1 VGSESSSW
9 ILYLFVMRYAP
20 DMVLI
25 IPSIPIV
32 HGLCGAQI
40 ALLAHE
46 ARHAELEIY
55 SQSPVDRA
63 RLLRKENAKMIH
75 LEFLDRD
82 PWDDE
87 CLCLIHEI
95 REAVD
100 VPVGFSLADSPHTE
114 SECTLLFDAGI
125 HRIFLPREMDELQFL
140 HYCGL
145 FTSRKII
152 PKVNPSFDFETKF
165 SEYRTRGVERIGVEI
180 SGSDALEMG
189 TLDWDRLEAMTFAAR
204 TAGIRLTAF
213 HGVRG
218 YPDLKHLQEL
228 GPALD
233 SLILCRALNE
243 NRFPCQLIWREVE
256 AVAALEEN
264 PASNLWS
271 NPLEG
276 KPHI

>member
-1 VGSESSSW
+1 
-9 ILYLFVMRYAP
+9 
-20 DMVLI
+20 MVLI

-32 HGLCGAQI
+32 HGVCGAQI

-46 ARHAELEIY
+46 ARHAEVDIY

-82 PWDDE
+82 AWDE
-87 CLCLIHEI
+87 TCLHLVREIH
-95 REAVD
+95 EAVD
-100 VPVGFSLADSPHTE
+100 IPIGVSLAEPPRTE

-125 HRIFLPREMDELQFL
+125 HRVFLPPGTPEPVFLQ
-140 HYCGL
+140 YCAN

-152 PKVNPSFDFETKF
+152 FKVDSSFDFETKLP
-165 SEYRTRGVERIGVEI
+165 EYHACGVERIGVEI
-180 SGSDALEMG
+180 SGSDALEMEMI
-189 TLDWDRLEAMTFAAR
+189 DWERLARMTTAAS
-204 TAGIRLTAF
+204 TAGIRVTAF

-218 YPDLKHLQEL
+218 YPDLKRFQEL

-243 NRFPCQLIWREVE
+243 NRFPCQLIWRKVE

-271 NPLEG
+271 NPLAG

>member
-1 VGSESSSW
+1 
-9 ILYLFVMRYAP
+9 
-20 DMVLI
+20 MVLI
-25 IPSIPIV
+25 IPSIPIA
-32 HGLCGAQI
+32 HGVCGAQI
-40 ALLAHE
+40 ALSAHE
-46 ARHAELEIY
+46 ARHSELDIY

-82 PWDDE
+82 PWEQSCMD
-87 CLCLIHEI
+87 LIREI
-95 REAVD
+95 RDAVD
-100 VPVGFSLADSPHTE
+100 VPIGVSLADLPPDE
-114 SECTLLFDAGI
+114 AVCTLLFDSGV
-125 HRIFLPREMDELQFL
+125 HRIFLPREAPEPAYL
-140 HYCGL
+140 HYCAS
-145 FTSRKII
+145 FSSRKVI
-152 PKVNPSFDFETKF
+152 PKLDPSFDFERKF
-165 SEYRTRGVERIGVEI
+165 PEYRARGVERIGVEI
-180 SGSDALEMG
+180 SGNDALEMEM
-189 TLDWDRLEAMTFAAR
+189 LDWERLQTMTSAAG

-218 YPDLKHLQEL
+218 YPDLKRLQEL

-276 KPHI
+276 RPHI

>member
-1 VGSESSSW
+1 
-9 ILYLFVMRYAP
+9 
-20 DMVLI
+20 MVLI

-32 HGLCGAQI
+32 HGVCGAQI

-46 ARHAELEIY
+46 AHHAELDIY

-75 LEFLDRD
+75 LEFLDRT
-82 PWDDE
+82 PWDE
-87 CLCLIHEI
+87 VCLGLIREI
-95 REAVD
+95 REAIDIPIGV
-100 VPVGFSLADSPHTE
+100 SLAEPPRTE

-125 HRIFLPREMDELQFL
+125 HRIFLPPGTPEALFL
-140 HYCGL
+140 RYCEN
-145 FTSRKII
+145 FTSRKLIS
-152 PKVNPSFDFETKF
+152 KVDLSFDFETKLP
-165 SEYRTRGVERIGVEI
+165 EYRARGVERIGVEI
-180 SGSDALEMG
+180 SGSDALERG
-189 TLDWDRLEAMTFAAR
+189 TLDWDRLETMTAAAG
-204 TAGIRLTAF
+204 TAGIRLTAL

-218 YPDLKHLQEL
+218 YPDLKRIQEL

-276 KPHI
+276 RPHI

>member
-1 VGSESSSW
+1 
-9 ILYLFVMRYAP
+9 
-20 DMVLI
+20 MVLI

-32 HGLCGAQI
+32 HGVCGAQI

-46 ARHAELEIY
+46 VRPTEMDIY
-55 SQSPVDRA
+55 SHSPVDRA

-82 PWDDE
+82 PWDE
-87 CLCLIHEI
+87 MCLCLVREI

-100 VPVGFSLADSPHTE
+100 IPIGVSLAEPPHAK

-125 HRIFLPREMDELQFL
+125 HRIFLPPDTPEPVFFQ
-140 HYCGL
+140 YCTH

-152 PKVNPSFDFETKF
+152 FKVDSSFDFETKLP
-165 SEYRTRGVERIGVEI
+165 EYRARGVERIGIEI
-180 SGSDALEMG
+180 SGNDALEMEM
-189 TLDWDRLEAMTFAAR
+189 LDWERLEKMTSQAGI
-204 TAGIRLTAF
+204 AGIRLTAF

-218 YPDLKHLQEL
+218 YPDLKRLQEL

-264 PASNLWS
+264 PTSNLWS

-276 KPHI
+276 RPHI

>member
-1 VGSESSSW
+1 
-9 ILYLFVMRYAP
+9 
-20 DMVLI
+20 MVLI

-32 HGLCGAQI
+32 HGVCGAQI

-46 ARHAELEIY
+46 AHHPELEIY
-55 SQSPVDRA
+55 SQSPIDRA
-63 RLLRKENAKMIH
+63 RLLRKENAKMLH

-82 PWDDE
+82 PWDE
-87 CLCLIHEI
+87 SCLCLIREI

-100 VPVGFSLADSPHTE
+100 IPIGVSLTEPPHTE
-114 SECTLLFDAGI
+114 SEYMLLFDAGI
-125 HRIFLPREMDELQFL
+125 HRIFLPPGMEESIFL
-140 HYCGL
+140 HYCGR

-152 PKVNPSFDFETKF
+152 PKLDPSFDFEKKLP
-165 SEYRTRGVERIGVEI
+165 EYRARGVERIGIEI

-189 TLDWDRLEAMTFAAR
+189 TLDWDRLETITAAAG

-218 YPDLKHLQEL
+218 YPDLKRIQEL

-233 SLILCRALNE
+233 SILLCRALNE

-271 NPLEG
+271 NPLAG